1 MTRRMTG
8 PRESV
13 EIRHLRYFL
22 AVAEHGSFR
31 KAGAALGIEQSAI
44 SRRIR
49 DLEDRLGASL
59 FHRQASG
66 VTLTEAGTRYLCHVR
81 RVMRSL
87 GEGAQDIAAA
97 GRAETGRVRLGVYSS
112 IASGFLADLL
122 QAYGNRHPDVRIEL
136 ANGSPDELVTAVRGL
151 NLDVAFL
158 AGDRDWPDCER
169 AALWRERLFVVLPE
183 RHRLASNAE
192 ARWQDLVGE
201 PFIVSEAA
209 PGPEVQNLLLHRLTN
224 VGGHPDIQVQRISR
238 ENLLPLVALG
248 RGLTLVS
255 EAMTAAT
262 LPGITYRPISGETVP
277 FSAVWSAK
285 NDNPAFRRL
294 LSMAKAASAKAAKL
308 KP

>member
-1 MTRRMTG
+1 MTPKPT
-8 PRESV
+8 SI
-13 EIRHLRYFL
+13 EIRHLRYFI
-22 AVAEHGSFR
+22 AVVEHGSFR
-31 KAGAALGIEQSAI
+31 KAGTALGVEQSAI

-49 DLEDRLGASL
+49 DLEDQLGASL

-66 VTLTEAGTRYLCHVR
+66 VSLTEAGTRYLCHAR
-81 RVMRSL
+81 QVMRSL

-97 GRAETGRVRLGVYSS
+97 GRAENGRVRLGVYSS
-112 IASGFLADLL
+112 IASGFLAELL
-122 QAYGNRHPDVRIEL
+122 QAYGTRHPDVRIEL

-158 AGDRDWPDCER
+158 AGDGDWPGCER

-183 RHRLASNAE
+183 HHALTVNNE
-192 ARWQDLVGE
+192 VTWQGLIGE
-201 PFIVSEAA
+201 PFIVSEVA
-209 PGPEVQNLLLHRLTN
+209 PGPEVQNLLLRKLTD
-224 VGGHPDIQVQRISR
+224 VGRQPDIQVQRISR

-255 EAMTAAT
+255 EAMTAAA
-262 LPGITYRPISGETVP
+262 LPGITYRPIMGETVP
-277 FSAVWSAK
+277 FSAVWSAQ